1 MHKYIWKILFI
12 FFVIN
17 SLYIRAEKD
26 DDNKNKG
33 DDPCLHNIA
42 MCSNKKLSKNKLSF
56 IYDIWKNYETYK
68 DIITNHQNKEMN
80 KTFQLQDE
88 AEDIKLM
95 NHSLSMPMS
104 FQFST
109 HTIILFKFWE
119 TLTATSY
126 FVSLIICF
134 IFGIISVILKVFRL
148 NVERSLPKTTD
159 TSVLK
164 SKVLFKN
171 NTIRMILSFII
182 YAWDYLL
189 MLIVMTF
196 NVGLFLSVVLGLSF
210 GYFLFGN
217 NFITCNNKTSAS
229 DMNVH
234 KEFYG
239 DPACCGC

>member
-119 TLTATSY
+119 TLTVECGKIVAENNRY
-126 FVSLIICF
+126 KCF
-134 IFGIISVILKVFRL
+134 KKQI
-148 NVERSLPKTTD
+148 
-159 TSVLK
+159 
-164 SKVLFKN
+164 
-171 NTIRMILSFII
+171 
-182 YAWDYLL
+182 
-189 MLIVMTF
+189 
-196 NVGLFLSVVLGLSF
+196 VLGLSF